1 MAHTRKA
8 SQSGI
13 VAPTTVTPHFTGQ
26 VYYDTANSLSYISK
40 SKTTGDWI
48 LLGAGDMTKA
58 VYDIN
63 INSIVDKSEELDDGA
78 GSVVTALQARSHIDD
93 TTVHFTA
100 PVFGNDFQYV
110 ESLGVSITTS
120 TTLQTKIDFIT
131 TDLPAGNYKIEWS
144 YGWNHDKNKN
154 DFHGILAL
162 NNDFTQNNLLME
174 HLQEPQQEGG
184 NGTNKYVS
192 TGTDQLFVSSGFM
205 IVNLSGVNNLKL
217 QFRTTNDAD
226 ESSIWNSVISL
237 HRVS

>member
-1 MAHTRKA
+1 MAHRRE
-8 SQSGI
+8 SSIIGSG
-13 VAPTTVTPHFTGQ
+13 APVSVIPEFAGQ
-26 VYYDTANSLSYISK
+26 IYYDTTNSKYYGSK
-40 SKTTGDWI
+40 SKTAGDWV
-48 LLGAGDMTKA
+48 LLGDMLKN
-58 VYDIN
+58 VYDIDEDN
-63 INSIVDKSEELDDGA
+63 LVDNAEQLNDGTNVATALEVRNHLDD
-78 GSVVTALQARSHIDD
+78 SDIHSI
-93 TTVHFTA
+93 
-100 PVFGNDFQYV
+100 FGNDFQYS
-110 ESLGVSITTS
+110 ESLSVAITTS
-120 TTLQTKIDFIT
+120 TTLQTKIDFTT